1 MIRRTLT
8 SGVLATVAAL
18 ALVPTAADAAP
29 AGPGSRPAVSTVA
42 PHLLPS
48 LLPEP
53 ARQAPAARR
62 VSPVGHVQPGRH
74 VNRWATYHRSIH
86 SLGRVVTHRRALN
99 VRSGPGTRYRV
110 IGVRHAHRLVALKCR
125 THGSWVGGTRQWYR
139 LAHVRGYVSARYVR
153 VRSALPWC

>member
-29 AGPGSRPAVSTVA
+29 AGPGSRPAVPAAAS
-42 PHLLPS
+42 HLLPS

-53 ARQAPAARR
+53 AQPA
-62 VSPVGHVQPGRH
+62 GH
-74 VNRWATYHRSIH
+74 VNRWATHHRSIH
-86 SLGRVVTHRRALN
+86 SLGRVITHRRALN

-110 IGVRHAHRLVALKCR
+110 VGARHAHRLVALKCR
-125 THGSWVGGTRQWYR
+125 THGSRVGGTRQWYR

-153 VRSALPWC
+153 VRNTLPWC

>member
-29 AGPGSRPAVSTVA
+29 AGPGSRPAVSAVA

-48 LLPEP
+48 MLPEP
-53 ARQAPAARR
+53 AQQ
-62 VSPVGHVQPGRH
+62 SHH
-74 VNRWATYHRSIH
+74 VNRWATHHRSIH

-99 VRSGPGTRYRV
+99 VRSGPSTRYRV

-125 THGSWVGGTRQWYR
+125 TRGSWVGGTRQWYR
-139 LAHVRGYVSARYVR
+139 LAHTRGYVSAHYVR
-153 VRSALPWC
+153 VRHTLPWC

>member
-29 AGPGSRPAVSTVA
+29 AGPGSRPAVSA
-42 PHLLPS
+42 AASHLLPS

-53 ARQAPAARR
+53 AQ
-62 VSPVGHVQPGRH
+62 PVGH
-74 VNRWATYHRSIH
+74 VNRWATHHRSIH
-86 SLGRVVTHRRALN
+86 SLGRVVTHHRALN

-110 IGVRHAHRLVALKCR
+110 VGARHAHRLVALKCR
-125 THGSWVGGTRQWYR
+125 THGSRVGGTRQWYR
-139 LAHVRGYVSARYVR
+139 LAHARGYVSARYVR
-153 VRSALPWC
+153 VRNTLPWC